1 MKIKVR
7 KEIRTPNILKA
18 PSLRG
23 EQNEWEYHSFET
35 PRVKEGQRYAE
46 FKTSFELKAA
56 DINWDI
62 VGWSESEDLR
72 QVPKLKQ
79 EVIAFYKM
87 YMQVIEKRDAQAYIK
102 MIEYNSYEHILS
114 EPWHMQEMY
123 ESIQKH
129 NLDEILSE
137 PWHVKEMLDATYE
150 SVAEDIKIKQ
160 KFIFPLAEDKL
171 ELKYYGEGRVVTLVS
186 TDPKSY
192 GYSPLIAREAEHN
205 FPMAHTFYLHRPKGS
220 KDLEIIR

>member
-1 MKIKVR
+1 MKITVR
-7 KEIRTPNILKA
+7 KEIRTPNNLKD
-18 PSLRG
+18 PDFIG
-23 EQNEWEYHSFET
+23 GVGEWEYHSFET

-62 VGWSESEDLR
+62 VGWSESENLR
-72 QVPKLKQ
+72 QAPKLKQ

-87 YMQVIEKRDAQAYIK
+87 YMQVIEKRDAQAYAR
-102 MIEYNSYEHILS
+102 MVEL
-114 EPWHMQEMY
+114 P
-123 ESIQKH
+123 

-160 KFIFPLAEDKL
+160 KFIFPLAEDKV

>member
-1 MKIKVR
+1 M
-7 KEIRTPNILKA
+7 
-18 PSLRG
+18 
-23 EQNEWEYHSFET
+23 
-35 PRVKEGQRYAE
+35 
-46 FKTSFELKAA
+46 
-56 DINWDI
+56 
-62 VGWSESEDLR
+62 
-72 QVPKLKQ
+72 
-79 EVIAFYKM
+79 
-87 YMQVIEKRDAQAYIK
+87 
-102 MIEYNSYEHILS
+102 S

-129 NLDEILSE
+129 TLENIE
-137 PWHVKEMLDATYE
+137 
-150 SVAEDIKIKQ
+150 IKQ

-220 KDLEIIR
+220 KELEIIR